1 MATDKGCIVSIM
13 LDVPD
18 EIIAVVLR
26 RPASE
31 RIGSLSEELS
41 ALIRKGLDSTHGVL
55 PTATDEQFDTILA
68 RIEALP
74 AGTVFTV
81 NDLMDGIKITPTGKK
96 QLGRRLV
103 QHAEDSLF
111 FKRSGKTQQ
120 NLAQYTRTTA
130 A

>member
-1 MATDKGCIVSIM
+1 MATDKGCTVSIM

-18 EIIAVVLR
+18 EIIAEVLR

-41 ALIRKGLDSTHGVL
+41 ALIRKGLDSAQGVL
-55 PTATDEQFDTILA
+55 PTATDDQFNTILA

-74 AGTVFTV
+74 AGAVFTV
-81 NDLMDGIKITPTGKK
+81 NDLVDGIKLTPTGKK
-96 QLGRRLV
+96 QLGRRLG